1 VNKTCT
7 VVAYFFAKPERRTEL
22 EEILRGFVEKTRQE
36 PGCINYDLHQSDDDP
51 NVFLFYENWQSR
63 KHWDEHNQ
71 QPYLASFREKR
82 MDYLTKDIE
91 VECYTMMSE
100 WMGR

>member
-1 VNKTCT
+1 MDKTCT
-7 VVAYFFAKPERRTEL
+7 VVAYFFAKPERRAEL
-22 EEILRGFVEKTRQE
+22 EEILRGFVEKTRKE

-82 MDYLTKDIE
+82 MDYVTKEIE
-91 VECYTMMSE
+91 VECYTMLSN
-100 WMGR
+100 WVSR